1 MKFYYDLHIHS
12 CLSPCA
18 DDSMTPASIAGMA
31 KLGGLDICAL
41 TDHNSVKNCP
51 AFSCACDFYG
61 VIPLFGMEL
70 TTSEDVHMICL
81 FSSLDT
87 ASEFG
92 SFVDTVKI
100 GYRNKPDI
108 FGRQLIMDEDDN
120 VIGEEENLLINAA
133 AVGIDEAYR
142 RVVSLGG
149 ACYPAHID
157 REANGIISVLG
168 AFPEDSG
175 FTSYELNSENDFD
188 FYVRKY
194 PHIANLRRVVCSDAH
209 YIPDINDRMHYVELD
224 CEKSGAAD
232 AVIAYLR
239 GE

>member
-1 MKFYYDLHIHS
+1 
-12 CLSPCA
+12 
-18 DDSMTPASIAGMA
+18 
-31 KLGGLDICAL
+31 
-41 TDHNSVKNCP
+41 
-51 AFSCACDFYG
+51 
-61 VIPLFGMEL
+61 
-70 TTSEDVHMICL
+70 MICL

-100 GYRNKPDI
+100 GYRNKPEI

-120 VIGEEENLLINAA
+120 VVGEEENLLINAA

-188 FYVRKY
+188 FYIRKY

-209 YIPDINDRMHYVELD
+209 YIPDINDRMQYVELD

-239 GE
+239 GV